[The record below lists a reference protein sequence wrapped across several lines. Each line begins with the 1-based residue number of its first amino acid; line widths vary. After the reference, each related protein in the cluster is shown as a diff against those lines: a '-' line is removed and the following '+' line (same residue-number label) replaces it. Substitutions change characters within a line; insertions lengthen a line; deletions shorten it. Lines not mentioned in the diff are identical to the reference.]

1 MGFRGASGWVT
12 GQRLFVYMAIENLD
26 YIRRLI
32 EQVRTPPPG
41 QDAQKLRMI
50 NGTGVGTNQITQ
62 KQGAQ

>member
-1 MGFRGASGWVT
+1 
-12 GQRLFVYMAIENLD
+12 MAIENLD